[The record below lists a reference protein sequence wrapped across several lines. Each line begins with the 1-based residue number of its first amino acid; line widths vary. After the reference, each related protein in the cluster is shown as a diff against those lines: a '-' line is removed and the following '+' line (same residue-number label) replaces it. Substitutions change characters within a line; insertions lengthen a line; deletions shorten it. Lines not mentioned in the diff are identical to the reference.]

1 MDAFRCAAES
11 LPDVFAHNPELLV
24 RSVEHNISGC
34 EKARDERGGEDDR
47 LSRRVD
53 SRLLVTEWNPRLSTR
68 ATDVLM
74 VHDVVWRFM

>member
-1 MDAFRCAAES
+1 M
-11 LPDVFAHNPELLV
+11 
-24 RSVEHNISGC
+24 VEHNISGC

-53 SRLLVTEWNPRLSTR
+53 VRRLVTEWNPRLSTR

-74 VHDVVWRFM
+74 VHDVVWRFMSKGVPEVRSVTAGLFL